1 MRILQLILLAG
12 AALPFHLSAQTHQPA
27 IPPRFLCDEGGF
39 ICVPASISGSLLS
52 NPLRL
57 PVYVNA
63 SGYPELEW
71 EIRDSTGQIIDKGS
85 TQGRMDWNQNDP
97 PTQPVFHMLE
107 FILTRAHADT
117 GTMTITPIQYN
128 SHGEPVPLPTLNFPV
143 KLTTAGSIVAVR
155 EPANPEAF
163 KDEIYE
169 YADSEY
175 PRKPFRTTIPFKA
188 IHIEVMKFKPSARIG
203 MTAAAV
209 IARNAGQAEWYVTTW
224 SRHGDTAHVSTDGSG
239 WAGAYHYGALLDY
252 ILNESLL
259 TIPGIHHVQ

>member
-1 MRILQLILLAG
+1 MRTLHFLLLA
-12 AALPFHLSAQTHQPA
+12 ATALPIHTSAQAGQRAPT
-27 IPPRFLCDEGGF
+27 RNFLCDEGGF
-39 ICVPASISGSLLS
+39 ICVPASVSGSLLS

-63 SGYPELEW
+63 SGHPELEW

-85 TQGRMDWNQNDP
+85 TRGRMDWNQDDP
-97 PTQPVFHMLE
+97 PAQPIFHILD

-117 GTMTITPIQYN
+117 GSMTITPIQYN
-128 SHGEPVPLPTLNFPV
+128 SHGEPAALPTLNFPV
-143 KLTTAGSIVAVR
+143 KLTTAASIVTVK
-155 EPANPEAF
+155 EPVNPEAF
-163 KDEIYE
+163 KDEVYE

-175 PRKPFRTTIPFKA
+175 PRKPFRTTIPFKP
-188 IHIEVMKFKPSARIG
+188 IHIIVMKFEPSARIG

-209 IARNAGQAEWYVTTW
+209 IARNPGQAEWYVTTW

-259 TIPGIHHVQ
+259 TIPGIHHVR